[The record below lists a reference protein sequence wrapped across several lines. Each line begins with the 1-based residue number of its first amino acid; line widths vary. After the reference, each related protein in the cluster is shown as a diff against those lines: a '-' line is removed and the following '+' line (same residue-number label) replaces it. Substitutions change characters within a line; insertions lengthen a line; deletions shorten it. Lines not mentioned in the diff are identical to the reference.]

1 MLKRRQP
8 EEATSHHMS
17 MRPKNGRVG
26 GRAVNRTGFDVIVIG
41 AGAAGLSAAKE
52 LSQRGFRVTILEARE
67 RLGGRILTVR
77 DSPFGA
83 PVELGAEFVHG
94 EPAETFEIVRAAG
107 LNLSWLP
114 DNHHRSKNGK
124 LSASQGFW
132 GKLAELRKDIARA
145 TSRTSKDQSL
155 AEYLEHKKLNAESR
169 LLLLNYA
176 EGYNAGH
183 STKISL
189 KSMAFEEGEDTKQFR
204 IVDGYDRVIDWLA
217 AGFDPARTEMRLNTV
232 ATEVHWKTGEV
243 AVQTKRR
250 ELSSTESFRGQ
261 AVIVTVPAALL
272 RARHVLFEP
281 DIAEKYRSLEK
292 LEPGQVC
299 KVVLKFSEAFWR
311 NDDFL
316 KEHALKNDRLS
327 DGLNFIHSEQDD
339 VPFWWTSL
347 PIENN
352 VLVAWAGGPKG
363 EALLAEDEATR
374 IGRVLAA
381 LSKTFGVSQVSA
393 NQLLE
398 SWSCHDWLHDPF
410 SGAAYTYVGV
420 GGLSVAK
427 SLARPVKKTLF
438 FAGEATDFDQMGTV
452 AGALRSGK
460 RAAQQVLSSLS

>member
-1 MLKRRQP
+1 VKR
-8 EEATSHHMS
+8 TD
-17 MRPKNGRVG
+17 
-26 GRAVNRTGFDVIVIG
+26 TDVIVIG
-41 AGAAGLSAAKE
+41 AGAAGLSAARE
-52 LSQRGFRVTILEARE
+52 LSQHGFRVTILEARD

-107 LNLSWLP
+107 LNLNWLP

-132 GKLAELRKDIARA
+132 GKLAELRKDIAKT

-155 AEYLEHKKLNAESR
+155 AEYLEHKKLDAESR

-189 KSMAFEEGEDTKQFR
+189 RSMAFEEGEDTKQFR
-204 IVDGYDRVIDWLA
+204 VVDGYDRVIEWLA
-217 AGFDPARTEMRLNTV
+217 TGLHFSRTDLRLNTI
-232 ATEVHWKTGEV
+232 ATEIHWKPGNVTVE
-243 AVQTKRR
+243 TKKR
-250 ELSSTESFRGQ
+250 ELSSTESFLGR

-272 RARHVLFEP
+272 RAKHVLFEP
-281 DIAEKYRSLEK
+281 EIPEKDRSLEK

-299 KVVLKFSEAFWR
+299 KVVLKFREAFWR

-316 KEHALKNDRLS
+316 KERGLKNDRLS
-327 DGLNFIHSEQDD
+327 DGLNFIHSEQED

-347 PIENN
+347 PVENN

-374 IGRVLAA
+374 MSKVIAA
-381 LSKTFGVSQVSA
+381 LSKTFRISRSNA

-398 SWSCHDWLHDPF
+398 AWSCHDWQHDPF

-420 GGLSVAK
+420 GGMSAAK
-427 SLARPVKKTLF
+427 SLAKPIDTTLF

-460 RAAQQVLSSLS
+460 RAAHEFLSSLLTPRRCLKGAAGRRSAQITR